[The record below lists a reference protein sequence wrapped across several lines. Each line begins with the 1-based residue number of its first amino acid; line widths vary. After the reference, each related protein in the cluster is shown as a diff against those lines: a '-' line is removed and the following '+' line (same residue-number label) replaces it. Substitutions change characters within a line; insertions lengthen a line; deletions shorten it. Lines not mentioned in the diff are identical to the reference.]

1 MIPVPFFLSPVLLAH
16 GTRHTAHGT
25 WHMALQLRSGAVGCI
40 RLPCRISGGRPLQYP
55 ETGSSTDYQREC
67 NGR

>member
-16 GTRHTAHGT
+16 GTA
-25 WHMALQLRSGAVGCI
+25 ALVLQQRSGAVGCI

-55 ETGSSTDYQREC
+55 ETGSSTGYQREC